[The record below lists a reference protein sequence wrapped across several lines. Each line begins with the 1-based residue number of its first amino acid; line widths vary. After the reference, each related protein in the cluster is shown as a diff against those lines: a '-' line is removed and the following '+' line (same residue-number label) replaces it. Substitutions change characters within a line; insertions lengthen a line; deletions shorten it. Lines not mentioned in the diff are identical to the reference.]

1 MVKKLL
7 VVGIT
12 VLAISLF
19 IGHAGPSAAGGPYQF
34 IKEIPIGGAGGW
46 DYAAVDSAARRLYV
60 SHASRVVVIDL
71 DKDTVVGEIGPT
83 PGVHGIAFAPELG
96 LGFITCGSESKA
108 AIFDL
113 KTLQITSKVDAGG
126 TPDAVLYEPV
136 RQEVYTFNHRTNDS
150 TVFEAKTGKIVA
162 TIKLSGV
169 PEFAQADSKA
179 GRIYDNIED
188 KNEVAVID
196 TKTHTVAAT
205 WPIAPAEGPT
215 GLALDVAHHRL
226 FIGADM
232 MVMMDSTNGKVLG
245 TVKTGAGVDAA
256 AYDPILNYAFVSAGE
271 DGTVTIA
278 QPKSATEL
286 TVVQTLQTHPGS
298 RTMTI
303 DPKTHKIYL
312 AAVEYE
318 AAPPPGPGKQ
328 AGRRTMAANSFKVLV
343 YGPPAPP
350 KGPRG

>member
-1 MVKKLL
+1 MAKRLW
-7 VVGIT
+7 VVGIA
-12 VLAISLF
+12 VVAVGLLA
-19 IGHAGPSAAGGPYQF
+19 GQAGPTAAQGPYQF
-34 IKEIPIGGAGGW
+34 IKEIPIGGEGGW
-46 DYAAVDSAARRLYV
+46 DYAAVDAAARRLYV
-60 SHASRVVVIDL
+60 SHASKVVVIDI
-71 DKDTVVGEIGPT
+71 DKDAVVGEISPT

-126 TPDAVLYEPV
+126 MPDAVLYEPG

-169 PEFAQADSKA
+169 PEFAQADPKA
-179 GRIYDNIED
+179 GRIYNNIED

-196 TKTHTVAAT
+196 TKTHAVVAT
-205 WPIAPAEGPT
+205 WPIAPAEGAT
-215 GLALDVAHHRL
+215 GMGIDLARHRL

-232 MVMMDSTNGKVLG
+232 LVMMDSTNGKVLA
-245 TVKTGAGVDAA
+245 TAKTGPGVDAA
-256 AYDPILNYAFVSAGE
+256 AFDAGLGYAFVSAGG

-286 TVVQTLQTHPGS
+286 AVAQTLQTHAGS
-298 RTMTI
+298 RTMTL

-312 AAVEYE
+312 AAAEYE
-318 AAPPPGPGKQ
+318 AAPPTEAGKP
-328 AGRRTMAANSFKVLV
+328 AGRRPMVPNSFKVLV
-343 YGPPAPP
+343 YGLATPP
-350 KGPRG
+350 KG